1 MPDPTD
7 RSPRS
12 ASRLLRRG
20 ADSVSQRFGRVWANA
35 PLALQCGLAAA
46 LAWYV
51 AAHLLKHATPFFAP
65 IAAVIV
71 LGASTGHRLLRTV
84 ELVLGVAVGIVVGD
98 VLIAAIGSG
107 PLQLG
112 LVVVLAVGAALF
124 LGTGAVIINQAAASA
139 VLITTL
145 YPPSAGIYYN
155 RWVDALTGGA
165 VAFVVHALLLP
176 IDPLTGVRR
185 SVRPLL
191 DALTQAL
198 TQVAGALR
206 EHNVEAAEQA
216 LAKLRET
223 GPTLEKFRE
232 SVAGAA
238 ETVAVSPMRW
248 HSRGQLNLYR
258 EAAPH
263 IDHAVRNSRVLVR
276 HSASALRNS
285 EHIPP
290 NLPEAL
296 AAVVES
302 IEWLHRELQHAQQPE
317 AARGRAIEAIRLAYA
332 AVHDGPELSTTA
344 VAAQIRSVAFDIL
357 LASGLDEHTGRE
369 IARHARRQAT
379 PDQETSPA

>member
-1 MPDPTD
+1 
-7 RSPRS
+7 
-12 ASRLLRRG
+12 
-20 ADSVSQRFGRVWANA
+20 VWTNA
-35 PLALQCGLAAA
+35 PLALQCGLAAG

-112 LVVVLAVGAALF
+112 LVVALAVGGALF

-155 RWVDALTGGA
+155 RWIDTLVGGA

-185 SVRPLL
+185 SLSPVL
-191 DALTQAL
+191 DALTHAL
-198 TQVAGALR
+198 AQVAGALR
-206 EHNVEAAEQA
+206 EHNVEEAEHA

-223 GPTLEKFRE
+223 GPMLEKFRE

-238 ETVAVSPMRW
+238 DTVAVSPMRW
-248 HSRGQLNLYR
+248 HSRGHLNLYR
-258 EAAPH
+258 DAAPH

-285 EHIPP
+285 EQIPQD
-290 NLPEAL
+290 LPEAL

-302 IEWLHRELQHAQQPE
+302 IEWLHRELQRGQQPE
-317 AARGRAIEAIRLAYA
+317 AARGRAIEAIRLAHA
-332 AVHDGPELSTTA
+332 AVHDGPELSATA

-357 LASGLDEHTGRE
+357 LASGLDEHAGRE
-369 IARHARRQAT
+369 FAQHARRQAT
-379 PDQETSPA
+379 PDEETSPA